1 MIELPTRNYIRN
13 AYRHSCIGLVALM
26 EGKMVD
32 VINISEG
39 GMKVERRFKLS
50 TAPVDFVLFRSIR
63 HRHSVISRVSGQAVL
78 MWSNLENAGLTFLS
92 PLHQEHLT
100 SLLAD

>member
-50 TAPVDFVLFRSIR
+50 TSHHFSPTKSVTPILNHTIWLELTHLSMIR
-63 HRHSVISRVSGQAVL
+63 LKII
-78 MWSNLENAGLTFLS
+78 
-92 PLHQEHLT
+92 P
-100 SLLAD
+100 